1 MPDPWPEWITG
12 SYERALG
19 EPLCGP
25 SELDDLAAVVLCHD
39 TSADPLFVYANRAAE
54 ALWQRRLVGT
64 PSRLT
69 APPDARAERATA
81 LRSGLVVR
89 GYSGERVSASG
100 RRFRIL
106 DATVWDV
113 VDEHGVQRGQA
124 ATFVRTEPVGG

>member
-1 MPDPWPEWITG
+1 MW
-12 SYERALG
+12 
-19 EPLCGP
+19 P

-39 TSADPLFVYANRAAE
+39 TSADPFFVYANRAAE